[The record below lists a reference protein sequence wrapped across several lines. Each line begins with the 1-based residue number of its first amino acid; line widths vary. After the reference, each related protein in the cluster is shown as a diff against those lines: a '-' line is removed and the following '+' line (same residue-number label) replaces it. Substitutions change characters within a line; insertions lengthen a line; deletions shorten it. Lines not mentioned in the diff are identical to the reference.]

1 MGSAIGYT
9 ATLTSSAIGLG
20 LTAFGAVLQEIYY
33 FKPQTILVSVIFLT
47 VIAYVLGEGMAAIIP
62 RRGVIGKFLNPHPF
76 NSKEHVAIVIMSSA
90 ASQCA
95 LATEALAVQRLYYGV
110 NTNHAASVFVIISS
124 QLLGLALAGLL
135 RRTLI
140 YPTKMLWPINL
151 PMNTLLET
159 LHRDKRETKS
169 RLKVFYIVFICLF
182 VWEVLPEVGPCSS
195 F

>member
-1 MGSAIGYT
+1 
-9 ATLTSSAIGLG
+9 
-20 LTAFGAVLQEIYY
+20 VLQEIYY
-33 FKPQTILVSVIFLT
+33 FKPQTIFVSVIFLT

-62 RRGVIGKFLNPHPF
+62 RRGAIGRFLNPFPF
-76 NSKEHVAIVIMSSA
+76 NSKEHAAIVIMSSA

-124 QLLGLALAGLL
+124 QILGLAIAGLL

-159 LHRDKRETKS
+159 LHRDKHETKK
-169 RLKVFYIVFICLF
+169 RLKVFYIVFACLF
-182 VWEVLPEVGPCSS
+182 VWEVLPEVHPIH
-195 F
+195 